1 MGRKSL
7 VECPLDGYK
16 EARPLPL
23 RCRVCISPDCG
34 SCDYALERWIPTK
47 KYELTIQLK
56 AKLKQVE
63 RLNNQIEMLKKQI
76 EELEEDES

>member
-1 MGRKSL
+1 MGRNTINAGL
-7 VECPLDGYK
+7 EGYR
-16 EARPLPL
+16 EAKPLPL
-23 RCRVCISPDCG
+23 RCKVCLFPDCG
-34 SCDYALERWIPTK
+34 SCDFALDRWIPTK

-76 EELEEDES
+76 EELKDDEE